1 MSKKYIRLIYLTF
14 IAALVFPVIVMWIGD
29 SFTANVVNGLAMIS
43 LLSIFVGLFSAQ
55 YTISWLIIILTTIAA
70 GFLLLGYVAMPFY
83 EKLALMLVFPV
94 EASLLSLLR
103 QNYLKWKI
111 FSSKRVDAQR
121 HITDYDLNVKLQTYY
136 NANKFYQRELSQIKK
151 YADLNLWTYV
161 CLIRWERYKQ
171 LSEYYPE
178 EYLRILRKISNALK
192 ESRLKSEF
200 IYYIDD
206 GTFLVISPQ
215 ISEEIIKKI
224 NSVTQKTLRDMYIPV
239 PVDLKMA
246 IHKIDLENYQK
257 FSDLSKLVKFLERGL
272 ETDII
277 VEYLKERNEDQ
288 HD

>member
-1 MSKKYIRLIYLTF
+1 MSKKYIQLIYLTF

-111 FSSKRVDAQR
+111 FSSKRVDAQM